1 MTTPNVSEDQLPP
14 LDGAP
19 YTVEPDGKGCDCC
32 GYGQLWWIVF
42 GPEDIAESTGYEDKE
57 EAEDICEDLNRAFAK
72 GQADALRELQQ
83 LRQRLSEVEGERW
96 IPVQEA
102 MPPDTKTV
110 LVWCPERKNTY
121 SANWV
126 VPFWCHFADNG
137 NRKVEQVITHWRPLP
152 APPKV
157 KP

>member
-1 MTTPNVSEDQLPP
+1 MKPDKTDLWKKWAVYPHADGSWLMTEEDFL
-14 LDGAP
+14 A
-19 YTVEPDGKGCDCC
+19 
-32 GYGQLWWIVF
+32 
-42 GPEDIAESTGYEDKE
+42 A
-57 EAEDICEDLNRAFAK
+57 
-72 GQADALRELQQ
+72 
-83 LRQRLSEVEGERW
+83 LSEAEGERW

-102 MPPDTKTV
+102 MPPDTKAV

-137 NRKVEQVITHWRPLP
+137 NRKVEQVVTHWQPLP